1 MDLDKKIRKISK
13 LLSNTKP
20 DKCKGC
26 KFIHQDKYARSCE
39 LMDGGF
45 DSVIEYELANN
56 MVAYDCPLIE
66 KDSEEYKQLSEL
78 LAIYKELKEARAKLK
93 AIEEVN
99 KEAGNDKDY

>member
-26 KFIHQDKYARSCE
+26 KFIHQDDLARSCE

-56 MVAYDCPLIE
+56 EVAYDCPLIE

-78 LAIYKELKEARAKLK
+78 LAIYKELKEARGKLK
-93 AIEEVN
+93 AIEEAN
-99 KEAGNDKDY
+99 NE